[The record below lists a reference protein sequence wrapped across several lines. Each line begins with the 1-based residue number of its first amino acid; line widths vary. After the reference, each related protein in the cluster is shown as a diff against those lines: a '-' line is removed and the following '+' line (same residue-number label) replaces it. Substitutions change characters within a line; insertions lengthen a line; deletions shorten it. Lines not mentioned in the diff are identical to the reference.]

1 MKSPQSSAAQRGSTL
16 TGLII
21 GLVIGLGIAVAVALL
36 INKSS
41 TPFMNKGVKDKP
53 DQPVSQLGDP
63 NKPLFGGKEPAKD
76 AAGKPA
82 ETRPVETPPQVA
94 VVKAPEVKT
103 EAPKEKP
110 ADAAKAAD
118 PVKVEAAADDKYT
131 YYLQTGAFKE
141 QADAESARARL
152 ALIGFEAKISEKNSD
167 TGTLYRVRTGP
178 YPNAEA
184 MNRQR
189 TKLSENGVDVAIVKT
204 LK

>member
-1 MKSPQSSAAQRGSTL
+1 MRKLTALSAALVLGLTSTAVD
-16 TGLII
+16 G
-21 GLVIGLGIAVAVALL
+21 AVA
-36 INKSS
+36 K
-41 TPFMNKGVKDKP
+41 TP
-53 DQPVSQLGDP
+53 
-63 NKPLFGGKEPAKD
+63 
-76 AAGKPA
+76 
-82 ETRPVETPPQVA
+82 
-94 VVKAPEVKT
+94 APT
-103 EAPKEKP
+103 QAQI
-110 ADAAKAAD
+110 DAAKAAE

-189 TKLSENGVDVAIVKT
+189 AKLSENGVDVAIVKT